1 MAHAAGVF
9 VLTAGCVHA
18 PCPCVLL
25 QTPVEPCEDV
35 CASMAHIQCS
45 MCVLTLVLSLTPPGT
60 DCLPFFLLCTVC
72 VHFLLVAADWHML

>member
-9 VLTAGCVHA
+9 VLTAVCVHA

-25 QTPVEPCEDV
+25 QTPVEPREDV